1 MRMWRKKELWLKK
14 LIPAQRES
22 EEKGEKM
29 VCLGGRM
36 MKLTSCS
43 IFRNDQRWYGFSC
56 WSKLRYKTFE
66 FCNEKKEKRREERKR
81 CWRKERED
89 LVIRQDNCETKK
101 NVTERK
107 GPEGA
112 CFCFSFSWS
121 FVYFHSNCAPSF
133 SFVGNNRPKRKWK

>member
-1 MRMWRKKELWLKK
+1 
-14 LIPAQRES
+14 
-22 EEKGEKM
+22 M
-29 VCLGGRM
+29 VC
-36 MKLTSCS
+36 
-43 IFRNDQRWYGFSC
+43 FSC
-56 WSKLRYKTFE
+56 WSKLTYKTFE

-133 SFVGNNRPKRKWK
+133 SFVLEITNQKKNENRNDNNENVVLVVVVFNQVSSSPCWCQTSNWIRTVSKLVLLAEWTDQK